1 MLKTAV
7 YLISFFITM
16 YAMNGIDFNKIKRK
30 RSESQVF
37 LLSILMSMGIAFL
50 VAEFLLGLT
59 IL

>member
-1 MLKTAV
+1 
-7 YLISFFITM
+7 M